1 MELKADC
8 VSHDIGEN
16 VKRERSGASFS
27 VTSTGFLRCS
37 LSEVSERS
45 SDRGYKGDPLDEC
58 IKSAGKRHCKTRII
72 PFDLLISKI
81 LETAFNFFEIIQLI
95 FPHKCTYY
103 PARRPFC
110 LRRLRGFA
118 PKNPI

>member
-27 VTSTGFLRCS
+27 VSSTGFLRCS

-58 IKSAGKRHCKTRII
+58 IEQTKNLNANRELN
-72 PFDLLISKI
+72 LLQKIQIS
-81 LETAFNFFEIIQLI
+81 LI
-95 FPHKCTYY
+95 GIF
-103 PARRPFC
+103 
-110 LRRLRGFA
+110 
-118 PKNPI
+118 